1 LFWWTAGRWFLEL
14 SQEVFL
20 PRKDLKMTPEMVTTI
35 GQQALWVT
43 MMLAAPMLL
52 SALAVGLLVGMFQAA
67 TQINEMTMSFIPKLL
82 VLVGA
87 LVVAGPWMLSIISNY
102 TIQLIEQI
110 PSLIS

>member
-1 LFWWTAGRWFLEL
+1 
-14 SQEVFL
+14 
-20 PRKDLKMTPEMVTTI
+20 MTPEMVTTI

-43 MMLAAPMLL
+43 MLIAAPLLL

-67 TQINEMTMSFIPKLL
+67 TQINEMTLSFIPKLL

-87 LVVAGPWMLSIISNY
+87 LVVAGPWMLSVIVNY
-102 TIQLIEQI
+102 TQQLMEQI